1 MSGLYKSEFH
11 INDSSNLYLTAG
23 DRLPETFYQAH
34 AHCEAMAVATRTLHI
49 PTSKELDIVDLTGHV
64 RSAVKESG
72 IKSGIVTVFIPG
84 STASVTT
91 TEFEPGVFSDLP
103 NALENIAPKEAQYAH
118 HLTWGDDNGR
128 SHVRASILGSSLTV
142 PFSNS
147 SLLLG
152 TWQQIVLVELDT
164 RSRKRTVIVQIIGE

>member
-1 MSGLYKSEFH
+1 
-11 INDSSNLYLTAG
+11 
-23 DRLPETFYQAH
+23 
-34 AHCEAMAVATRTLHI
+34 MAVATRTLQI
-49 PTSKELDIVDLTGHV
+49 ATSKELDIIDLTSDVQSLV
-64 RSAVKESG
+64 RESG
-72 IKSGIVTVFIPG
+72 IKSGIVTVFVPG

-128 SHVRASILGSSLTV
+128 SHVRASILGPSLTV